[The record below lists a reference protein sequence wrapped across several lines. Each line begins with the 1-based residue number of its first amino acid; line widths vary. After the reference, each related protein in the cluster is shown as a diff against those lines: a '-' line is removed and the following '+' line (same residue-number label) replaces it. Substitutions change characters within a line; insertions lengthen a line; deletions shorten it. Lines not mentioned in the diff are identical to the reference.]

1 MLAAI
6 LRHGYR
12 PRVIIVEAC
21 FQLPSEVDAVVLY
34 HRAHRWDFS
43 CYHSASV
50 RAYHALAQRYQYSVV
65 HAMAP
70 DLYWVRNDVLT
81 SSVGLDAYDTT
92 NDAEAHVKAG
102 SLFESTGCLRV
113 WQTRGYMKSTQAMS
127 SYPYDISQKTS
138 RPSGSSRGTP
148 GEHVSTQ
155 AMRPHASWA
164 PAGSTL
170 QLFGGRGRRG
180 ANG

>member
-12 PRVIIVEAC
+12 PRVIIVETC

-43 CYHSASV
+43 CYNSASV

-102 SLFESTGCLRV
+102 SHGFDLESTGCLRV
-113 WQTRGYMKSTQAMS
+113 WQTRGYMKSTRSMS
-127 SYPYDISQKTS
+127 SEFISVK
-138 RPSGSSRGTP
+138 RLL
-148 GEHVSTQ
+148 
-155 AMRPHASWA
+155 
-164 PAGSTL
+164 PAIYG
-170 QLFGGRGRRG
+170 FGLYSKLK
-180 ANG
+180 